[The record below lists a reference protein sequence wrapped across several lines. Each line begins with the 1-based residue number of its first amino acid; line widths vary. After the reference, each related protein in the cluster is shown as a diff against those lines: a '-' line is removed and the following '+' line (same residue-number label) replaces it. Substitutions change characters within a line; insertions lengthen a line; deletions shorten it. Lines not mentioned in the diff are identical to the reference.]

1 MLSRRADFCLLSLNS
16 EHCFI
21 DHTLILGSLKQELD
35 DTIAK
40 HELLEEE
47 YVVAKAKLQMER
59 DEMKA
64 DYDAMQVQGHSQII
78 KEMLLPVILF
88 VPEYCGKVW

>member
-1 MLSRRADFCLLSLNS
+1 MLSRRADFCLLSLDS

-21 DHTLILGSLKQELD
+21 DHALILGSLKQELD

-64 DYDAMQVQGHSQII
+64 DYDAMQV
-78 KEMLLPVILF
+78 
-88 VPEYCGKVW
+88 

>member
-1 MLSRRADFCLLSLNS
+1 MVCFLSRRGYFCLLSLDS
-16 EHCFI
+16 KHSFI

-64 DYDAMQVQGHSQII
+64 DYDAMQV
-78 KEMLLPVILF
+78 
-88 VPEYCGKVW
+88 

>member
-1 MLSRRADFCLLSLNS
+1 MLFYALQAWTPNIAWVTIPWYLS
-16 EHCFI
+16 
-21 DHTLILGSLKQELD
+21 SLKQELD

-64 DYDAMQVQGHSQII
+64 DYDAMQVG
-78 KEMLLPVILF
+78 
-88 VPEYCGKVW
+88 